1 MTFKDLIRLNARKL
15 RANFPR
21 IRIWKI
27 DALKLGYVSI
37 PKSASSSIRRY
48 LTAAMKEIGDDQET
62 ARISLSPAQ
71 VHKLREEIFLFSFV
85 RNPLTRLY
93 SCYRDKLGVAR
104 EKYETCTLSHF
115 GLHYGMSFEDF
126 VRRVVEIPDK
136 HADQHFRSLSS
147 FLLYKGELNVDYVG
161 RFENLSD
168 DWEVIST
175 RFGLEPPGKNRRV
188 SGPPVGMD
196 EIPLSKDALRLV
208 MERYALDLDTFG
220 YREDLEK
227 LLS

>member
-1 MTFKDLIRLNARKL
+1 MTLKDLIRLNARKL
-15 RANFPR
+15 RSHFPR
-21 IRIWKI
+21 IRVWKI
-27 DALKLGYVSI
+27 DALKMGYISI

-48 LTAAMKEIGDDQET
+48 LTAAMKEIGDEQET
-62 ARISLSPAQ
+62 ARVSLTPAQ
-71 VHKLREEIFLFSFV
+71 ISKLREEIFLFSFV

-93 SCYRDKLGVAR
+93 SCYRDKLGVAQ

-136 HADQHFRSLSS
+136 YADQHFRSLSS
-147 FLLYKGELNVDYVG
+147 FLVHKGELNVDYVG
-161 RFENLSD
+161 RFERLSD
-168 DWEVIST
+168 DWEVISS

-188 SGPPVGMD
+188 SGPPVGLD
-196 EIPLSKDALRLV
+196 EIPISKEALALL
-208 MERYALDLDTFG
+208 MERYAEDLDRFE
-220 YREDLEK
+220 YREELES